1 MTEQHSQKKERD
13 VEITKVFQE
22 HPIKTIEKPAKRSR
36 FMFVIIVVALLVGIA
51 GGVLGELALNY
62 WMLTGAVN
70 LPWFNKLRLE
80 QYLPT
85 KELVVTKR
93 ESVTVAQDAI
103 LPEMTKK
110 IDEGQVVFFRKIAAD
125 VKINRLYSDAH

>member
-36 FMFVIIVVALLVGIA
+36 FMFAIIVVALLVGIA

-62 WMLTGAVN
+62 WLLTGAVN
-70 LPWFNKLRLE
+70 LPWFNKLRLD

-85 KELVVTKR
+85 KEIIVSKR
-93 ESVTVAQDAI
+93 ESVTVAQEAMVS
-103 LPEMTKK
+103 EAVKK
-110 IDEGQVVFFRKIAAD
+110 LGESQAVFFNKFSA
-125 VKINRLYSDAH
+125 